1 MAESF
6 ASAANLL
13 STVPTAGVVIY
24 SFHYYEESAG
34 IFKLLSLALL
44 FLASFGLLFNA
55 ALGIFSLLKYFV
67 PRLVVP
73 EKFKLAFQRAQIQSG
88 YLLAGSFFFLASVIR
103 AAGDAGSVLKSTEF
117 GLFSSAIAAKLLSI
131 ASHSRVQYLLE
142 TAQPAVL
149 NDKRIQAYDLPV
161 WNVFNFGLLASAL
174 GLLIDLRAQDK
185 LADDALHWILIIVVG
200 VHALLLVI
208 RFFQLRMNTA
218 LQERST
224 LVSTLTSLVFMLIVG
239 LLGHDLG
246 KVLLGT
252 QDLTY
257 QIVLAAIFAFV
268 SDFASRAVTIMPKV
282 PSKQSDLTS
291 GGDLKGEDEYK
302 TKSII
307 LLQLFRGI
315 HLAAGGCV
323 AAFLLVFRGS
333 DDYAKLPALAQIIV
347 LIGVAAGL
355 IKAWNAFTTLI
366 YTFVLSAFISS
377 PDEDYHEKHLRLNSS
392 TAMLLST
399 VAVMAFGESFVAKD
413 AGFPWTLWVSL
424 GIGAVAR
431 CLDWLQESL
440 KRREGSIFGR
450 VRPEKEED
458 YDLDTLSFQ
467 NGRQWIVVSLLAA
480 YIGIFVHA
488 IYSDDSAACKDKT
501 LLDETC
507 EPKEHTR
514 MALIFSLVLGAVH
527 GLYAVST
534 MVLGIGSNL
543 VRVMVSTT
551 VLALLAYAAAEV
563 DLVSSGKGFVTL
575 ALVIYYV
582 VDRVGHGFV

>member
-6 ASAANLL
+6 ASASNLL
-13 STVPTAGVVIY
+13 SIVPTAGVVIY
-24 SFHYYEESAG
+24 SFHYYEESKG

-55 ALGIFSLLKYFV
+55 ALGIFSGLKYLD
-67 PRLVVP
+67 RKKLQVP
-73 EKFKLAFQRAQIQSG
+73 EKFKLAFHRAQIQSG
-88 YLLAGSFFFLASVIR
+88 YLLAGSFFFLASVLR
-103 AAGDAGSVLKSTEF
+103 ASGDAGSVLKSTEM

-149 NDKRIQAYDLPV
+149 NDKRIQAKDLPV

-185 LADDALHWILIIVVG
+185 LADDALHWILIIAVG
-200 VHALLLVI
+200 GHALLLVI
-208 RFFQLRMNTA
+208 RYFQLRMNKA
-218 LQERST
+218 LQESST

-268 SDFASRAVTIMPKV
+268 SDFASRAVTVMPDKKN
-282 PSKQSDLTS
+282 SN
-291 GGDLKGEDEYK
+291 
-302 TKSII
+302 SILHMLI
-307 LLQLFRGI
+307 FRGI
-315 HLAAGGCV
+315 HLVAGGCV

-355 IKAWNAFTTLI
+355 IKAWNAATTLI
-366 YTFVLSAFISS
+366 YGFIVF
-377 PDEDYHEKHLRLNSS
+377 DIFAEDYHEKHLRLNSS
-392 TAMLLST
+392 TAMLLSS

-413 AGFPWTLWVSL
+413 TGFPWTLWVSL
-424 GIGAVAR
+424 ILGAVAR

-440 KRREGSIFGR
+440 KREDGSIFGR
-450 VRPEKEED
+450 VRPDEKED
-458 YDLDTLSFQ
+458 YDLDTLSFL
-467 NGRQWIVVSLLAA
+467 NGRHWIVLSLLAA
-480 YIGIFVHA
+480 YLGIFVHA
-488 IYSDDSAACKDKT
+488 IYSDGCEEKT

-507 EPKEHTR
+507 ERKEATR

-527 GLYAVST
+527 ALYAVAT
-534 MVLGIGSNL
+534 MVLGVGSNL
-543 VRVMVSTT
+543 IRVCVSTT
-551 VLALLAYAAAEV
+551 VLALLSYAAAEI
-563 DLVSSGKGFVTL
+563 DLVGSGSGFMTL

>member
-6 ASAANLL
+6 ASAANLANLANLL
-13 STVPTAGVVIY
+13 SIVPTAGVVIY
-24 SFHYYEESAG
+24 SFHYYKESAG

-55 ALGIFSLLKYFV
+55 ALGIFSGLKYFL
-67 PRLVVP
+67 PKLVVP
-73 EKFKLAFQRAQIQSG
+73 ERFKLAFHRAQIQSG
-88 YLLAGSFFFLASVIR
+88 YLLAGSYFFLASVIR
-103 AAGDAGSVLKSTEF
+103 ASGDAGGVLKSTEM
-117 GLFSSAIAAKLLSI
+117 GLFSSAIAAKILSI
-131 ASHSRVQYLLE
+131 ASHNRVQYLLE
-142 TAQPAVL
+142 TAPPAVL
-149 NDKRIQAYDLPV
+149 NDKRIQAKDLPV

-185 LADDALHWILIIVVG
+185 LADDALHWILLIAIG

-208 RFFQLRMNTA
+208 RFFQLRMNKA
-218 LQERST
+218 LQESST

-257 QIVLAAIFAFV
+257 QIVLATIFAFV
-268 SDFASRAVTIMPKV
+268 SDFASRAVTVMPDK
-282 PSKQSDLTS
+282 KNLN
-291 GGDLKGEDEYK
+291 
-302 TKSII
+302 SI
-307 LLQLFRGI
+307 LSLQIFRAI
-315 HLAAGGCV
+315 HVAAGACV
-323 AAFLLVFRGS
+323 AGFLLVFRES

-355 IKAWNAFTTLI
+355 IKAWNAGATLI
-366 YTFVLSAFISS
+366 YAFMGSTASIA
-377 PDEDYHEKHLRLNSS
+377 EDYHEKHLRLNSS
-392 TAMLLST
+392 TAMLLSS

-413 AGFPWTLWVSL
+413 DAFPWTLWFSL
-424 GIGAVAR
+424 ILGAAAR

-440 KRREGSIFGR
+440 KRSDGSIFGR
-450 VRPEKEED
+450 VRPESQED

-467 NGRQWIVVSLLAA
+467 NGRHWIVASLLAA
-480 YIGIFVHA
+480 YLGIFVHA
-488 IYSDDSAACKDKT
+488 IYSDGCGDKT

-507 EPKEHTR
+507 EPKEVTR

-527 GLYAVST
+527 ALYAVAT
-534 MVLGIGSNL
+534 MVLGVGSNL
-543 VRVMVSTT
+543 VRVSVSTT
-551 VLALLAYAAAEV
+551 VLALLSYAAAEI
-563 DLVSSGKGFVTL
+563 DLVGSGSGFVTL

>member
-13 STVPTAGVVIY
+13 SIVPTAGVVIY

-44 FLASFGLLFNA
+44 FFASFGLLFNA
-55 ALGIFSLLKYFV
+55 ALGIFSGLRYFL
-67 PRLVVP
+67 PSLVVP
-73 EKFKLAFQRAQIQSG
+73 EKFKLAFHRAQIQSG
-88 YLLAGSFFFLASVIR
+88 YLLAGSFFFLTSVIR
-103 AAGDAGSVLKSTEF
+103 ASGDAGSVLKSTEM

-131 ASHSRVQYLLE
+131 ASHNRVQYLLE

-185 LADDALHWILIIVVG
+185 LADDALHWILIIAVG

-218 LQERST
+218 LQESST

-268 SDFASRAVTIMPKV
+268 SDFASRAVTIMPLGQDKF
-282 PSKQSDLTS
+282 
-291 GGDLKGEDEYK
+291 K
-302 TKSII
+302 TNTII
-307 LLQLFRGI
+307 PLQIFRVI
-315 HLAAGGCV
+315 HLAAGACV
-323 AAFLLVFRGS
+323 AAFLLVFRES
-333 DDYAKLPALAQIIV
+333 DDYAKIPALAQIIV

-355 IKAWNAFTTLI
+355 IKAWNAAATLI
-366 YTFVLSAFISS
+366 YTFVLRDVNALM
-377 PDEDYHEKHLRLNSS
+377 DEDYHEKHLRLNSS
-392 TAMLLST
+392 TAMLLSS

-413 AGFPWTLWVSL
+413 TGFPWTLWVSL
-424 GIGAVAR
+424 ILGAVAR

-440 KRREGSIFGR
+440 KREDGSIFGR
-450 VRPEKEED
+450 VRPDEKED
-458 YDLDTLSFQ
+458 YDLDTLSFL
-467 NGRQWIVVSLLAA
+467 NGRHWIVLSLLAA
-480 YIGIFVHA
+480 YLGIFVHA
-488 IYSDDSAACKDKT
+488 IYSDGCEEKT

-507 EPKEHTR
+507 ERKEATR

-527 GLYAVST
+527 ALYAVAT
-534 MVLGIGSNL
+534 MVLGVGSNL
-543 VRVMVSTT
+543 IRVCVSTT
-551 VLALLAYAAAEV
+551 VLALLSYAAAEI
-563 DLVSSGKGFVTL
+563 DLVGSGSGFMTL